1 MKPSTSSR
9 LLATTE
15 PEVFDFTLIK
25 NYSSGWLIAYN
36 LKIRQNLHDI
46 FSVSVA
52 RRRTVRQ
59 KANTLRTRV
68 RRRKRVDLPK
78 LEVNERQSQEIWGIF
93 FGVLAVLSMFALSQ
107 ALGIFGE
114 MFVTGMFWAFGLGA
128 YAMPVVLSALS
139 LSFFFAKKV
148 RMNFTRVTG
157 IFLLLVGG
165 LGVVHVTQFEYKE
178 MFTNIQLGGGFF
190 GAAGSSIP
198 YYYLGKSGTMVILT
212 GIGLIGFV
220 LTFPVSITGIVEYV
234 LGVFR
239 ELLPTDKSKARRS
252 AVSTTKKTAEE
263 LEIVSPESRQDAALA
278 RKKRQEYMRKQ
289 AEKEEERP
297 LVAKVGEW
305 EFPPL
310 DLLSSEKS
318 EFFADEKLL
327 QSKAENIRQKLS
339 EFGIGC
345 ELGPVHVGPTV
356 TQFTLRPDEGVKL
369 SKITTLK
376 NDLTLALSTDSL
388 RLEAPIPGKDLVGV
402 EIPNDKRTTV
412 HLREVLESSEFA
424 KLHGS
429 LRLALGRDVA
439 GNSIVADLA
448 DMPHLLIAGATG
460 SGKSVGMNT
469 FLISLLYQNSPDD
482 LKFILVDPKRVELAA
497 FNGIPHL
504 LTPVITDAEKALAA
518 LRWAVAEMMRRYSE
532 LSNKGYRNIA
542 EYNEREEEK
551 MPKIVIVVDELAD
564 LMMRQFKKDTEAA
577 ICRLTQMARAVGMH
591 LIIATQRPSV
601 DVITGLIKANI
612 PTRIA
617 FAVTSS
623 VDSRTIL
630 DSIGA
635 EDLLGK
641 GDMLFSNSTLARPRR
656 IQGIFVSSEEINRV
670 TNRIKL
676 KGTPEYDDSIIEG
689 EDSMLGAGMSE
700 YESGGSADGNVNEQA
715 IDVIRQ
721 TGKAS
726 ASLLQRRLSIGY
738 ARAARIL
745 DELEEQGMIGP
756 ARGAKPREVYL

>member
-1 MKPSTSSR
+1 M
-9 LLATTE
+9 
-15 PEVFDFTLIK
+15 
-25 NYSSGWLIAYN
+25 
-36 LKIRQNLHDI
+36 
-46 FSVSVA
+46 A
-52 RRRTVRQ
+52 RRRSVRQ
-59 KANTLRTRV
+59 KAYDLRTRARS
-68 RRRKRVDLPK
+68 RRRSAKLPK
-78 LEVNERQSQEIWGIF
+78 IEVNERQSQEIWGIL
-93 FGVLAVLSMFALSQ
+93 FGVLAVLAVFALGQ

-114 MFVTGMFWAFGLGA
+114 IFVSGMFQAFGLGA
-128 YAMPVVLSALS
+128 YAMPLVFGGLS

-148 RMNFTRVTG
+148 RMNFTRLVG
-157 IFLLLVGG
+157 IFLLLIGG
-165 LGVVHVTQFEYKE
+165 LGVVHTVQLPIDATLTQ
-178 MFTNIQLGGGFF
+178 MQLGGGFL
-190 GAAGSSIP
+190 GASGSILP
-198 YYYLGKSGTMVILT
+198 RYYLGDLGTIVILS
-212 GIGLIGFV
+212 GIGLVGFV
-220 LTFPVSITGIVEYV
+220 LTFPISISALIEAFFKLVAQLT
-234 LGVFR
+234 
-239 ELLPTDKSKARRS
+239 PAPAPAPRR
-252 AVSTTKKTAEE
+252 KTAAKKAGDE
-263 LEIVSPESRQDAALA
+263 LQIVAPEDAADAEAA
-278 RKKRQEYMRKQ
+278 RKKRQEYARRQKEQ
-289 AEKEEERP
+289 AAEKDEERP
-297 LVAKVGEW
+297 LVARVGEW

-318 EFFADEKLL
+318 EFFADEKAL

-356 TQFTLRPDEGVKL
+356 TQFTLRPEEGVKL

-376 NDLTLALSTDSL
+376 NDLTLALATDSL

-402 EIPNDKRTTV
+402 EIPNDKRTVV

-424 KLHGS
+424 KLKSS
-429 LRLALGRDVA
+429 LRLAIGRDVA
-439 GNSIVADLA
+439 GNAVVADVA
-448 DMPHLLIAGATG
+448 EMPHLLIAGATG

-469 FLISLLYQNSPDD
+469 FLLSLLYQNSPDD

-532 LSNKGYRNIA
+532 LSNKGCRNIN
-542 EYNEREEEK
+542 EYNEQQEEK

-577 ICRLTQMARAVGMH
+577 ICRLAQMARAVGMH

-601 DVITGLIKANI
+601 DVITGLIKANV

-630 DSIGA
+630 DSTGA
-635 EDLLGK
+635 DDLLGK
-641 GDMLFSNSTLARPRR
+641 GDMLYSNSTLARPRR
-656 IQGIFVSSEEINRV
+656 IQGIFVSSDEINRV

-676 KGTPEYDDSIIEG
+676 KGQPEYDDSIIEG
-689 EDSMLGAGMSE
+689 EDQMVAGGMME
-700 YESGGSADGNVNEQA
+700 FDGTPGEGNMNSQA
-715 IDVIRQ
+715 EDVIRQ

-745 DELEEQGMIGP
+745 DELEEQGKIGP
-756 ARGAKPREVYL
+756 ARGAKPREIYL